1 MMQPGGEEAAER
13 VALPLS
19 RVRERIGAAA
29 ARAGRAPGEIT
40 LVAVSKTAT
49 PPLLRAAYWL
59 GQHDFAENRADPFVA
74 RAGLLPEARWHF
86 IGRLQG
92 NKVRRVR
99 PVTRLLHSLD
109 RPELASYWAKGPG
122 RPPPVLVQV
131 NLAGEAQK
139 GGVAPEEVEAV
150 VAAAA
155 DLGLEVRGLMTIP
168 PLPIRPEDS
177 RPHFRALWALRERL
191 AGHWPGLGDL
201 SMGMS
206 DDFEIAV
213 EEGAT
218 LLRVGRA
225 IFGPFRED
233 EERG

>member
-1 MMQPGGEEAAER
+1 MEPGGEEALER
-13 VALPLS
+13 VAVPLG
-19 RVRERIGAAA
+19 RVRERIAAAA
-29 ARAGRAPGEIT
+29 ARAGRAPEEIT

-49 PPLLRAAYWL
+49 DAVLRAAYRL

-99 PVTRLLHSLD
+99 PATHLLHSLD

-139 GGVAPEEVEAV
+139 AGVAPEDVEAV

-155 DLGLEVRGLMTIP
+155 GLGLEVQGLMTIP
-168 PLPIRPEDS
+168 PLPLRPEDS
-177 RPHFRALWALRERL
+177 RPHFHALAALRERL
-191 AGHWPGLGDL
+191 AERWPGLGDL

-225 IFGPFRED
+225 IFGPFRDD